1 MLGPGYKYFDVG
13 RTESLAIVGATAES
27 RALPFHAEI
36 VAGHRMAPEREVLGE
51 RSKTYCDALHQAL
64 GNFRKTYARRA
75 PDRPEAT
82 RFKGGKRENG
92 WFSERSPF
100 DK

>member
-27 RALPFHAEI
+27 RALSLQAEI
-36 VAGHRMAPEREVLGE
+36 VTGHRMAPEREALGE

-64 GNFRKTYARRA
+64 GSFRKTDARRA
-75 PDRPEAT
+75 QDGSEAT
-82 RFKGGKRENG
+82 RFKGRQTRK
-92 WFSERSPF
+92 WIVQ
-100 DK
+100 